1 MTHSEH
7 EVEYHDAEHESLSH
21 KLKWGLIRANKWHML
36 DELEAK
42 IDSDL
47 HDPVELEAEL
57 GYLRETVQVQLTKTY
72 LRINRN
78 TKEHSTLCLKNNVYC
93 TRRDPEDPKKFYVH
107 ALLELHKRT
116 VFHFTAKDEAHAT
129 KWISTIIQFVY
140 DLDVPIEKLP
150 PRRILVIVNPLSGG
164 RKGRKQFEDLVKPI
178 LDDSQ
183 LAGDI
188 NYTVVYTEYA
198 GHATKICQQ
207 VNVADWDAIG
217 CCGGDGCSHEGLTGL
232 LERPD
237 WKNAVNIP
245 ICPIPCG
252 TSNALASSFYGSDH
266 ALERSAFALV
276 RGYQRPLDVCSVI
289 QPGGVR
295 YYSFLTVM
303 FGFLANVTHKTEIIR
318 KFNVAS
324 VRNMIGA
331 TKEIIEMPTY
341 RAELSF
347 VNFDQETVIDPDD
360 PNNAHHMKFE
370 HRQERTNLFRDI
382 VNGHYTGFKNTPC
395 EENPDGPSLPL
406 LSKYYPECF
415 LTCKRGHVENVDAS
429 QVDPRNKEFVRVDD
443 EFFAVQSCNVSHI
456 AANYPLA
463 PTAYSNSEYMDLIW
477 VPKEKASRVEFI
489 TKFID
494 LKLNEKKMFDDHMDT
509 GKTQCFKLVPFD
521 DGSFVSVDGE
531 EAKYVATYVEMHP
544 KLCNVIVM

>member
-1 MTHSEH
+1 MSNPENDEHSNI
-7 EVEYHDAEHESLSH
+7 DHESISH

-36 DELEAK
+36 DELESK
-42 IDSDL
+42 VGDEL
-47 HDPVELEAEL
+47 HDPVELESTL
-57 GYLRETVQVQLTKTY
+57 NYLREDVHVQLTKTY
-72 LRINRN
+72 LRINR
-78 TKEHSTLCLKNNVYC
+78 TKKEHSTISLKKDIYC
-93 TRRDPEDPKKFYVH
+93 TRRDPEDPAKFFVH
-107 ALLELHKRT
+107 ALLDVYKRT
-116 VFHFTAKDEAHAT
+116 VFHFTAKDSVEAT

-140 DLDVPIEKLP
+140 DLELPIEKLP
-150 PRRILVIVNPLSGG
+150 CRRILVIVNPLSGG
-164 RKGRKQFEDLVKPI
+164 RKGRKQFEEAVKPI

-183 LAGDI
+183 AAGDI
-188 NYTVVYTEYA
+188 NYTTIYTEYA

-237 WKNAVNIP
+237 WRNASKIP

-276 RGYQRPLDVCSVI
+276 RGYQRPLDVCSVV

-295 YYSFLTVM
+295 IYSFLTVM

-347 VNFDQETVIDPDD
+347 VNFDMDTPIDLDD
-360 PNNAHHMKFE
+360 PNNANHMKFE

-382 VNGHYTGFKNTPC
+382 IKGDYTGFKNTPC
-395 EENPDGPSLPL
+395 EEDPDGPKLPL
-406 LSKYYPECF
+406 LSKFYPECF
-415 LTCKRGHVENVDAS
+415 LTSKRGFVENVTG
-429 QVDPRNKEFVRVDD
+429 VDPRNKEFVRVDS

-494 LKLNEKKMFDDHMDT
+494 LKFNEKKMYDDHMVT

-521 DGSFVSVDGE
+521 KGSFVSIDGE
-531 EAKYVATYVEMHP
+531 EADYVATYIEMHT